1 MDEIKLEELLECVP
15 EGIANMQLPDPI
27 LRNRYRDEKDRIF
40 WVDDQIDAPTLDLV
54 KMIMRCNKEDKGI
67 SVEQRKPIT
76 IMIDSPGGS
85 VEVLL
90 TLVKAIAISKTPVRT
105 VCYCTAYS
113 AAADLLAC
121 GHKGLRYA
129 LPGTSIMMHAG
140 SCAYQGTAQQVEAA
154 KKFYDA
160 MGKRVTDHVYS
171 RTNIDTKTQ
180 KKMRDDYYFNEEQ
193 ALQLGVIDHI
203 VEDFD
208 EIM

>member
-1 MDEIKLEELLECVP
+1 MNDCLGDLLIGIP
-15 EGIANMQLPDPI
+15 ESTATLQLPDPG
-27 LRNRYRDEKDRIF
+27 LRQFYKDEQDRIF
-40 WVDDQIDAPTLDLV
+40 WVDTQINEGTLELV

-67 SVEQRKPIT
+67 AINERKPIT

-90 TLVKAIAISKTPVRT
+90 SIIKAMDMSKTPVRT

-113 AAADLLAC
+113 AAADLLAS
-121 GHKGLRYA
+121 GHKGLRYCM
-129 LPGTSIMMHAG
+129 PGSNVMMHAG
-140 SCAYQGTAQQVEAA
+140 SCAYQGTASQVDAA

-180 KKMRDDYYFNEEQ
+180 RKMKDDYYMTDED
-193 ALQLGVIDHI
+193 ALKLGI
-203 VEDFD
+203 VDKIISDFD
-208 EIM
+208 ELF